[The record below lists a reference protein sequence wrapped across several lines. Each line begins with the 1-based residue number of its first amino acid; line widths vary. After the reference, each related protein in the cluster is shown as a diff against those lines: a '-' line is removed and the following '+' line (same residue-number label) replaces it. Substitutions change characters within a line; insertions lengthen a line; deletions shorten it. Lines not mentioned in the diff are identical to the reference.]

1 MKYLEVVT
9 ILLAL
14 VSPAMADWPT
24 YRGDAAR
31 TGYSPEPLPA
41 TLSLQWT
48 YKARHAPQPAW
59 PREGGMRFDRAFQP
73 VATADTVFFGSSA
86 DGKLYALDAAT
97 GKERWT
103 FFTDAPIRFAPVL
116 WQDRVFVASDDGVLY
131 CLAAKTGEALWQ
143 KQGGPRRDMVLGHG
157 HMMSRWPARGGPMVV
172 DDVLYFGVGIWAAE
186 GIFLYALEPET
197 GKVKWVND
205 SSGAIVM
212 EQPHGGNRAKNG
224 VSIQGYLAADHEKV
238 LVPTGRGSPA
248 AFDRATGKLLAFR
261 HAGRPKPYSGVRLPE
276 KKMLQTA
283 LIVAG
288 DTIVSGGG
296 SGISLQSM
304 TSSKQAATTLDVD
317 GKALGL
323 AATHGRLFVST
334 DKGALHCFASTVTP
348 NPPTLKP
355 ATEMPADTAS
365 ATADEIIKQTGVTE
379 GYCLDLGCGDGS
391 LTYALARKTKLH
403 IVAVDSDPKMVAI
416 ARQRL
421 DKAGLYGV
429 RVTVIQADLAGTPL
443 PNYFANL
450 VVSARALAAGMDP
463 AMEKEAMRTLRPYGG
478 IACVGKAGAL
488 KLTRRGQLEGAG
500 DWTHST
506 LMRPTAVARTM

>member
-1 MKYLEVVT
+1 
-9 ILLAL
+9 
-14 VSPAMADWPT
+14 
-24 YRGDAAR
+24 
-31 TGYSPEPLPA
+31 
-41 TLSLQWT
+41 
-48 YKARHAPQPAW
+48 
-59 PREGGMRFDRAFQP
+59 
-73 VATADTVFFGSSA
+73 
-86 DGKLYALDAAT
+86 
-97 GKERWT
+97 
-103 FFTDAPIRFAPVL
+103 
-116 WQDRVFVASDDGVLY
+116 
-131 CLAAKTGEALWQ
+131 
-143 KQGGPRRDMVLGHG
+143 
-157 HMMSRWPARGGPMVV
+157 
-172 DDVLYFGVGIWAAE
+172 
-186 GIFLYALEPET
+186 
-197 GKVKWVND
+197 
-205 SSGAIVM
+205 
-212 EQPHGGNRAKNG
+212 
-224 VSIQGYLAADHEKV
+224 
-238 LVPTGRGSPA
+238 
-248 AFDRATGKLLAFR
+248 
-261 HAGRPKPYSGVRLPE
+261 
-276 KKMLQTA
+276 
-283 LIVAG
+283 
-288 DTIVSGGG
+288 
-296 SGISLQSM
+296 M

-500 DWTHST
+500 DWTHQYADAAKSPARHALVHRSRNHHAQST
-506 LMRPTAVARTM
+506 WTGSRATFQRRHDDRGRR